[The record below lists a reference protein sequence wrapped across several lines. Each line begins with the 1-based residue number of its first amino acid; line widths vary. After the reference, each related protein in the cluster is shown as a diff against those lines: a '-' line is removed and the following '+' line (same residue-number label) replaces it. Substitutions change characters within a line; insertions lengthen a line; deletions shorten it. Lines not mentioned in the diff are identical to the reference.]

1 MRRHIMPVGVCDR
14 RAAVNGGRESL
25 ITLPNDLIFILNAG
39 LFFILAAVLIYS
51 GAPLAILY

>member
-1 MRRHIMPVGVCDR
+1 MPVGVCDR

-39 LFFILAAVLIYS
+39 LFFILVAVLIYS